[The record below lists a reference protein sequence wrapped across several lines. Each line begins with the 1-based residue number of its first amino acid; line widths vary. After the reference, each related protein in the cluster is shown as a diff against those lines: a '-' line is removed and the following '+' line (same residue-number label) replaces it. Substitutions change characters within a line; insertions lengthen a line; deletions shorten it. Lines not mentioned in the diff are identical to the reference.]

1 MTIESKQTNKRKL
14 KVYKRMEN
22 TFVKKNVEEN
32 EFLFQ
37 NMVQRFLPVNVPK
50 IVAYSRETK
59 TLEMENLDGWMSV
72 SDMFSED
79 VSKIPIEIFQYIRY
93 IIQVL
98 YDNDIVY
105 SDITGYN
112 FMIHED
118 SFAERINNGTFNHK
132 DIFIIDFEHAYMKS
146 PHITVPHKDDFVY
159 EFLMN
164 KKNEWNPDFAL

>member
-1 MTIESKQTNKRKL
+1 
-14 KVYKRMEN
+14 MEN

-105 SDITGYN
+105 SDKTGYN

-118 SFAERINNGTFNHK
+118 SFAERINDGTFNHK

-146 PHITVPHKDDFVY
+146 PRMAVPEKHDFVY
-159 EFLMN
+159 EFLIN
-164 KKNEWNPDFAL
+164 EKNEWNPDFAL

>member
-37 NMVQRFLPVNVPK
+37 NMVQRFLPINAPK
-50 IVAYSRETK
+50 IFVYSRETK
-59 TLEMENLDGWMSV
+59 TLEMENLNGWMSV

-79 VSKIPIEIFQYIRY
+79 VTEIPTEIFESIRY

-98 YDNDIVY
+98 FDNGIVY
-105 SDITGYN
+105 NDITG
-112 FMIHED
+112 
-118 SFAERINNGTFNHK
+118 SQ
-132 DIFIIDFEHAYMKS
+132 S
-146 PHITVPHKDDFVY
+146 P
-159 EFLMN
+159 
-164 KKNEWNPDFAL
+164 

>member
-93 IIQVL
+93 IIQV
-98 YDNDIVY
+98 YMTIHMDIVLLHCILKY
-105 SDITGYN
+105 C
-112 FMIHED
+112 
-118 SFAERINNGTFNHK
+118 
-132 DIFIIDFEHAYMKS
+132 
-146 PHITVPHKDDFVY
+146 
-159 EFLMN
+159 
-164 KKNEWNPDFAL
+164 